1 VPNAAG
7 RRTTYVAN
15 AAAAVYPYAYAY
27 AIRNRLLTELQAAK
41 PKAPSR
47 SALVGIRHPQY
58 VTIDALFHDLAASY
72 SPPVFKPFQ
81 HGIVKTHA
89 GVSEVDIRDCYGVAA
104 NKSQIC
110 PFALL
115 SKHVNLD
122 YWENPKALKHY
133 EHLVQKVFYGTLD
146 YAAHA
151 NENLR
156 LNRQEWN
163 SCIWLANNGG
173 GHRSAGLWA
182 HYRRHNI
189 PLLRMSEITSLA
201 IHPDIY
207 RACETH
213 CFWLFST
220 NAKNCFDYGYYRP
233 VLRSWSAFDAF
244 GIKAVHIPYVGLE
257 HTYCLGWRR
266 DMPFAKITKFLIER
280 GALNLSAAILNGF
293 KDFVLLADDD
303 PMRQECVLNT
313 NFTGDL
319 AAPAG

>member
-1 VPNAAG
+1 M
-7 RRTTYVAN
+7 TTAVDRPTTFIAN
-15 AAAAVYPYAYAY
+15 AAARAYPYAYAFS
-27 AIRNRLLTELQAAK
+27 IRKRLLSELQAANVE
-41 PKAPSR
+41 APSR
-47 SALVGIRHPQY
+47 SALIGIRHPQY
-58 VTIDALFHDLAASY
+58 VTLDALFYDLGASY

-81 HGIVKTHA
+81 NGVVKTDA

-110 PFALL
+110 PFAIL

-122 YWENPKALKHY
+122 YWDNPEQLKHY

-182 HYRRHNI
+182 HYRQHDI
-189 PLLRMSEITSLA
+189 PLRRTSQITSLA
-201 IHPDIY
+201 IHPEIY

-220 NAKNCFDYGYYRP
+220 YAKNCFDFGYYRP
-233 VLRSWSAFDAF
+233 VLRSWSNFDTF
-244 GIKAVHIPYVGLE
+244 GIKALHIPYVGL
-257 HTYCLGWRR
+257 TNAYCLGWRK
-266 DMPFAKITKFLIER
+266 DMPFARVTQFLIER
-280 GALNLSAAILNGF
+280 GALDLSAAILNGF
-293 KDFVLLADDD
+293 VDFVLQPDDGITH
-303 PMRQECVLNT
+303 REGFQERNH
-313 NFTGDL
+313 
-319 AAPAG
+319 